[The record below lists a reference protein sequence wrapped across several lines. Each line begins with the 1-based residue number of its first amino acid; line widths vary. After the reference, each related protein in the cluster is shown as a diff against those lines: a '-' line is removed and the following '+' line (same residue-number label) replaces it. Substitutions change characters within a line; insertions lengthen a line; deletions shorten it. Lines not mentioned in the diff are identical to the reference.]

1 MTGLECGLEDLAALA
16 SIPYRSHHQRMSEGA
31 TGPAEHLE
39 RSRKPFEREARVQS
53 FLLEETEEA
62 ARGAEARMTPSGWQQ
77 APSER
82 IMGILT
88 AATKVGIFTPPKRR

>member
-1 MTGLECGLEDLAALA
+1 M
-16 SIPYRSHHQRMSEGA
+16 
-31 TGPAEHLE
+31 
-39 RSRKPFEREARVQS
+39 
-53 FLLEETEEA
+53 LEETEEA

>member
-53 FLLEETEEA
+53 FLLEETEETGRGENDAIGMA
-62 ARGAEARMTPSGWQQ
+62 AS
-77 APSER
+77 
-82 IMGILT
+82 
-88 AATKVGIFTPPKRR
+88 TKREDNGHPNSRD